1 MTKIDVGFIITIIVL
16 FLFVFVC
23 QTITYKDYRTKI
35 TLMNIEEQQRIKHQ
49 LTYQI
54 DSIYH
59 INKTSLSYAN
69 MEKRDSIWRELTIS
83 MQADYDSRL
92 NNVVADLRQAYNDQ
106 TTILNNYI
114 TWWIAGYS
122 VLITLI
128 SIVLGYVNTKR
139 AQEDLL
145 EYKQQVASTSQK
157 EFDRVT
163 QKVEEHKSKL
173 EKAQKNIEENLAIL
187 HTENL
192 KSNLIIM
199 VQSITTLAQLGN
211 ITFYSTD
218 VQSKISE
225 LFRVASEYN
234 KLLSQSIN
242 PINKTPQMN
251 SLLIYINV
259 LYVMVDSLSFVYT
272 KKEDLH
278 QLDKLRNCVNR
289 LMTMD
294 TKEENNIE
302 EVKILFNNIS
312 CFMTVLS
319 MPHQN
324 NGTCI

>member
-1 MTKIDVGFIITIIVL
+1 MTKIDVGFIIAVTVL

-35 TLMNIEEQQRIKHQ
+35 TLMNIEEQQKIKHQ

-54 DSIYH
+54 DSLYH

-163 QKVEEHKSKL
+163 QKVEEDKRKL
-173 EKAQKNIEENLAIL
+173 EKAQKNIEENLDIL
-187 HTENL
+187 HTEHL

-242 PINKTPQMN
+242 PINKVQQMN

-272 KKEDLH
+272 KKEDLN
-278 QLDKLRNCVNR
+278 QLDKLRNCINR

-294 TKEENNIE
+294 IKEENDIE
-302 EVKILFNNIS
+302 EVKILFNHIS
-312 CFMTVLS
+312 CFMTILC
-319 MPHQN
+319 MPH
-324 NGTCI
+324 